1 MTKRHDQYLRELSEL
16 MPEFYPA
23 NAKNIPMMLEQADKV
38 QRQYKAKITKNFPS
52 DIVRRFFMCQAKRHA
67 DNVLT
72 DDFSSA
78 KYQEYVYGFARIS
91 LNFKPIFEKAGYT
104 LQGCDV
110 VKILRREWKI
120 RRLKHESYNFN
131 GQIN

>member
-16 MPEFYPA
+16 MPKFYPA

-38 QRQYKAKITKNFPS
+38 QRQYKAKVTKNFPS
-52 DIVRRFFMCQAKRHA
+52 DVVRRFFMYQAKRHA

-72 DDFSSA
+72 NDFSSV
-78 KYQEYVYGFARIS
+78 KYQEYVNGFARIS

-110 VKILRREWKI
+110 VKILRCEWKI

>member
-23 NAKNIPMMLEQADKV
+23 NAKNIHMMLEQADKV

-52 DIVRRFFMCQAKRHA
+52 DVVRRFFMYQAKRHA

-72 DDFSSA
+72 DDFSSV

-110 VKILRREWKI
+110 VKILRREWEN
-120 RRLKHESYNFN
+120 RRIKHESHYFN

>member
-1 MTKRHDQYLRELSEL
+1 
-16 MPEFYPA
+16 
-23 NAKNIPMMLEQADKV
+23 MMLEQADKV
-38 QRQYKAKITKNFPS
+38 QRQYKVKVTKNFPS
-52 DIVRRFFMCQAKRHA
+52 DVVRRFFMYQAKRHA